1 MIVSHDFLEVL
12 YDDYLNDLQ
21 DKRSKEVYV
30 GHEDKY
36 NASSAGQCFKKHW
49 YKTNKYEGT
58 PIDQRTNRLFR
69 LGTLVHEDIQLALC
83 KHRDELR
90 LRKKMKMIPMMYNI
104 EVEKEVHIPAFNVR
118 GHIDIAIINDA
129 SKEINIYDM
138 KTAHSFKWKMLFG
151 HIKNRKPDS
160 DVGYRLQIATYV
172 LGMKEFD
179 NGKYADYLFE
189 SYLWYY
195 KKDTSHI
202 KLSFVDDRWIQ
213 EAIDYWGEVNTVLD
227 GIEEPDDL
235 PRGSYG
241 IPSQDWECGLC
252 PFETICK

>member
-1 MIVSHDFLEVL
+1 MIVSQDFLEVI

-69 LGTLVHEDIQLALC
+69 LGTLVHEDIQLAIIKYKEEKNKDLTIGI
-83 KHRDELR
+83 ETEIN
-90 LRKKMKMIPMMYNI
+90 IPW
-104 EVEKEVHIPAFNVR
+104 FNVR
-118 GHIDIAIINDA
+118 GHIDVVIINDA
-129 SKEINIYDM
+129 SKEILIYDM
-138 KTAHSFKWKMLFG
+138 KTAHSFKWKLLFG
-151 HIKNRKPDS
+151 QIKNRKPNAD
-160 DVGYRLQIATYV
+160 DGYRLQIATYI
-172 LGMKEFD
+172 LGMQH
-179 NGKYADYLFE
+179 NAKYIDYDYE
-189 SYLWYY
+189 AILWYY
-195 KKDTSHI
+195 KKDTSHT
-202 KLSFVDDRWIQ
+202 KSSYVDKRWIQ
-213 EAIDYWGEVNTVLD
+213 QAIDYWGEVNTTLE

-241 IPSQDWECGLC
+241 IPNEDWECGYC
-252 PFETICK
+252 PFEPICK